1 VNEDAFAE
9 RDACGLTQEDWASL
23 LDFGLDTT
31 TGPALLWWAL
41 AGRSRNGVDAVNAAP
56 FPDLLTSL
64 AGDAR
69 ALATLASS
77 SGQEDVRA
85 LAPALH
91 NLHRRIATAAEIAH
105 RAKDLEED
113 DRRTAREALPACSSP
128 PNSEVCAR
136 R

>member
-9 RDACGLTQEDWASL
+9 RDACGLTLEDWASL
-23 LDFGLDTT
+23 LGFGLDTT
-31 TGPALLWWAL
+31 SGPALLWWAL
-41 AGRSRNGVDAVNAAP
+41 AGSSRKGGYAVSATA

-77 SGQEDVRA
+77 AAQADVRE
-85 LAPALH
+85 LAPALA
-91 NLHRRIATAAEIAH
+91 NLHRRLAAAAEMAR

-113 DRRTAREALPACSSP
+113 DRRMAREAVPAPDP
-128 PNSEVCAR
+128 PNSEVYAR

>member
-1 VNEDAFAE
+1 MNEDAFAE
-9 RDACGLTQEDWASL
+9 RDACGLTLNDWASL
-23 LDFGLDTT
+23 LGFGLDTT

-41 AGRSRNGVDAVNAAP
+41 AGSSRQGGYAVSATS

-77 SGQEDVRA
+77 AVQADVRE

-91 NLHRRIATAAEIAH
+91 NLHRRIATAAEIAC